1 LSEDKVSE
9 AKQVFQRHSDMLTD
23 LPGEGNLCDHAIHL
37 TTDKP
42 VNVKQYPL
50 PFGTQDVMAQ
60 EVSKMLEMDIIE
72 PSTSPYAS
80 PVVLVKKKDGS
91 VRFCI
96 DFRQL
101 NAVTRFD
108 AEPIPDVEDMFSSL
122 SDKQWFT
129 KVDLTKGYWQIKMA
143 EADKEKTAFRTPQG
157 LFQFKRMPFGL
168 STAPSTFARMM
179 RMLDL
184 ERFHAM
190 NFFDDILIA
199 TCDWTTHLRSID
211 ALLSELSK
219 HGLTARPSKID
230 VGFREIEF
238 LGHVIGNEQMRPE
251 KSKISR
257 ILSVSVPTTKKQ
269 VRAFLGLAGF
279 YRRYIPNYA
288 SLVAPLT
295 DLTKGFCPNKVK
307 WTSEC
312 QTAFDCIKQSL
323 SSDPV
328 VALPD
333 FSKTFTVRT
342 DASSVG
348 IGAVLMQPDSHGHL
362 HPILYASRKL
372 LERETRYST
381 IERECLALV
390 WAVEKF
396 QRYLYGRHFIV
407 ETDHKPLTVLKKS
420 TKTNNRILRW
430 ALTLQDF
437 SFSVMPIPGSRNFE
451 ADVLSRLVE

>member
-1 LSEDKVSE
+1 
-9 AKQVFQRHSDMLTD
+9 MLTD

-60 EVSKMLEMDIIE
+60 EVKKMLEMDIIE

-101 NAVTRFD
+101 NVVTRFD
-108 AEPIPDVEDMFSSL
+108 AEPIPDVEDMLSSL

-190 NFFDDILIA
+190 NFL
-199 TCDWTTHLRSID
+199 
-211 ALLSELSK
+211 
-219 HGLTARPSKID
+219 
-230 VGFREIEF
+230 
-238 LGHVIGNEQMRPE
+238 M
-251 KSKISR
+251 
-257 ILSVSVPTTKKQ
+257 
-269 VRAFLGLAGF
+269 
-279 YRRYIPNYA
+279 
-288 SLVAPLT
+288 
-295 DLTKGFCPNKVK
+295 
-307 WTSEC
+307 
-312 QTAFDCIKQSL
+312 
-323 SSDPV
+323 
-328 VALPD
+328 
-333 FSKTFTVRT
+333 TF
-342 DASSVG
+342 
-348 IGAVLMQPDSHGHL
+348 
-362 HPILYASRKL
+362 
-372 LERETRYST
+372 
-381 IERECLALV
+381 
-390 WAVEKF
+390 
-396 QRYLYGRHFIV
+396 
-407 ETDHKPLTVLKKS
+407 
-420 TKTNNRILRW
+420 
-430 ALTLQDF
+430 
-437 SFSVMPIPGSRNFE
+437 
-451 ADVLSRLVE
+451 